1 MNINDVIQD
10 RIDKYI
16 QGKMTEEEKHL
27 FESDLSTDMELKN
40 KYESQKEIAEAVQ
53 KVHLKNVLMKTEEEI
68 RSSMGELSESIAA
81 FALVD
86 KKENDSSHQQTVR
99 NNFIVARWLKPITS
113 IAAAV
118 IVIVFVGFN
127 IYRTSMVKGLGNE
140 CYSQMSAP
148 VSRSDSQIEINML
161 AIYTQIGSGEY
172 DKAKQNI
179 QATYDMLSEMR
190 IESES
195 MSGEEKEY
203 LCQIMLIL
211 QQDLEWYDVVLNMKQ
226 GKFRQAKKQLKAIAN
241 GDGKYNLE
249 ASKTLEKIK

>member
-1 MNINDVIQD
+1 MSVNDNIQE

-16 QGKMTEEEKHL
+16 QGKMSEEERLL
-27 FESDLSTDMELKN
+27 FESDLSKDMKLKTE
-40 KYESQKEIAEAVQ
+40 YESQKEIADAVQ
-53 KVHLKNVLMKTEEEI
+53 KVHLKNILMNAEEEL
-68 RSSMGELSESIAA
+68 RSSKTRKLRSIEDTETA
-81 FALVD
+81 
-86 KKENDSSHQQTVR
+86 SHKIR
-99 NNFIVARWLKPITS
+99 HLNFSLKRITS
-113 IAAAV
+113 LAAAI

-127 IYRTSMVKGLGNE
+127 VYRTSMVKELGNE

-148 VSRSDSQIEINML
+148 VSRSDSPIEINML

-203 LCQIMLIL
+203 VCQIVLIL
-211 QQDLEWYDVVLNMKQ
+211 QQDLEWYDVVLKMKQ

-249 ASKTLEKIK
+249 RKNC